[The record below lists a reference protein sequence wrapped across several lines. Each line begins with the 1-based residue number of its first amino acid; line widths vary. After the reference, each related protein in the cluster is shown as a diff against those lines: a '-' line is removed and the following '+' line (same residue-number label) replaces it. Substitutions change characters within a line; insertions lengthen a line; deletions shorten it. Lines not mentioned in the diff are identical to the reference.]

1 MKVKSQV
8 GFRKILEMSRLVRGV
23 TGVALVKVDGA
34 LRLMPLVDV
43 ERMRLAGKKFELIAT
58 AETAEQLR
66 PYVKLLS
73 SQAKP

>member
-43 ERMRLAGKKFELIAT
+43 ERMRLAGRRFELIAT
-58 AETAEQLR
+58 AETAEQLY
-66 PYVKLLS
+66 PYIRTL